1 MKLSNSD
8 KLAREPE
15 SLQENLLRSQ
25 ARHLE
30 SMREDLL
37 RGERKALLEK
47 CRRIAVV
54 GASADPDSSS
64 YLSIEKFLGLGL
76 EVVPILPGYQDF
88 LGIVCY
94 DHLRDVPGDVDIVQV
109 YSRAA
114 MDLAALAHEA
124 VEKGA
129 KLLWLEEGHAG
140 PEIKKILAAS
150 GVPLVE
156 GESLEKE
163 YIKHFLFVFAER
175 RLSGTERRPVKVRD
189 FMTVHPVTVKPSDA
203 IKEALDKI
211 EKGKFRHLPV
221 VDGDG
226 NLVGI
231 ISDRDIRLIHPS
243 PLFVRPDHAPAQLLM
258 IKVRQAAVLN
268 PVVIG
273 PDASLEEATKLILHW
288 EVGALPVVDEGNVLV
303 GIITYADLLREFLA
317 REKREWGKRSR

>member
-1 MKLSNSD
+1 M
-8 KLAREPE
+8 R
-15 SLQENLLRSQ
+15 ENLLRRQ
-25 ARHLE
+25 RKE
-30 SMREDLL
+30 LL
-37 RGERKALLEK
+37 GK
-47 CRRIAVV
+47 CRRIAIV
-54 GASADPDSSS
+54 GVSTDPDSRS

-76 EVVPILPGYQDF
+76 EVIPILPGCRNY
-88 LGIVCY
+88 LGLPCY
-94 DHLRDVPGDVDIVQV
+94 DRLTDVPGDVDVVQV
-109 YSRAA
+109 YPGAGTN
-114 MDLAALAHEA
+114 LEALASEA
-124 VEKGA
+124 VEKSA
-129 KLLWLEEGHAG
+129 MVLWIEEGHAS
-140 PEIKKILAAS
+140 PEVKKLLAVS
-150 GVPLVE
+150 GVQLVE
-156 GESLEKE
+156 HESLERE

-175 RLSGTERRPVKVRD
+175 TPSGTETRSVTVREC
-189 FMTVHPVTVKPSDA
+189 MTTHPVTVKPSDA

-226 NLVGI
+226 KLVGM

-243 PLFVRPDHAPAQLLM
+243 PLFVRPEHAPAQLLM

-288 EVGALPVVDEGNVLV
+288 EIGALPVVDKGNVLV

>member
-1 MKLSNSD
+1 MQ
-8 KLAREPE
+8 E
-15 SLQENLLRSQ
+15 SLATRQTG
-25 ARHLE
+25 HLK
-30 SMREDLL
+30 SMHGDLL
-37 RGERKALLEK
+37 KRQRKALLEK

-76 EVVPILPGYQDF
+76 EVVPIFAGRQDF
-88 LGIVCY
+88 LGLVCY
-94 DHLRDVPGDVDIVQV
+94 DHLRDVPGAVDIVQV

-140 PEIKKILAAS
+140 PEIEKILAAS
-150 GVPLVE
+150 GVQLVE
-156 GESLEKE
+156 HESLERE

-175 RLSGTERRPVKVRD
+175 RLSGTERRPVKVRE
-189 FMTVHPVTVKPSDA
+189 FMTVRPVTVKPSDA

-226 NLVGI
+226 KLVGI

-243 PLFVRPDHAPAQLLM
+243 PLFVRPEHAPAQLLM

-273 PDASLEEATKLILHW
+273 PEASLEEATKLILHW
-288 EVGALPVVDEGNVLV
+288 EIGALPVVDKGNVLV

-317 REKREWGKRSR
+317 RDKKS

>member
-1 MKLSNSD
+1 M
-8 KLAREPE
+8 
-15 SLQENLLRSQ
+15 
-25 ARHLE
+25 HG
-30 SMREDLL
+30 DLL
-37 RGERKALLEK
+37 KRQRKALLEK

-76 EVVPILPGYQDF
+76 EVVPIFAGRQDF
-88 LGIVCY
+88 LGLVCY
-94 DHLRDVPGDVDIVQV
+94 DHLRDVPGAVDIVQV

-140 PEIKKILAAS
+140 PEIKKIIAAS

-175 RLSGTERRPVKVRD
+175 APSGTETRSVTVREC
-189 FMTVHPVTVKPSDA
+189 MTTHPVTVKPSDA

-226 NLVGI
+226 KLVGI

-243 PLFVRPDHAPAQLLM
+243 PLFVRPEHAPAQLLM

-273 PDASLEEATKLILHW
+273 PEASLEEATKLILHW
-288 EVGALPVVDEGNVLV
+288 EVGALPVVNKEGVLV
-303 GIITYADLLREFLA
+303 GIVTYADLLREFLA
-317 REKREWGKRSR
+317 REKAR

>member
-1 MKLSNSD
+1 M
-8 KLAREPE
+8 R
-15 SLQENLLRSQ
+15 ENLLRRQ
-25 ARHLE
+25 
-30 SMREDLL
+30 
-37 RGERKALLEK
+37 RKALLEK

-76 EVVPILPGYQDF
+76 EVVPIFAGRQDF
-88 LGIVCY
+88 LGLVCY

-109 YSRAA
+109 YPRAA
-114 MDLAALAHEA
+114 IDLAALAHEA

-226 NLVGI
+226 KLVGM

-243 PLFVRPDHAPAQLLM
+243 PLFVRPEHAPAQLLM
-258 IKVRQAAVLN
+258 IKVRQAAIFN
-268 PVVIG
+268 PVVIR
-273 PDASLEEATKLILHW
+273 PDASIEQAAKLVLNW
-288 EVGALPVVDEGNVLV
+288 EVGALPVVNEEGVLV

-317 REKREWGKRSR
+317 RDKQI

>member
-1 MKLSNSD
+1 MQ
-8 KLAREPE
+8 E
-15 SLQENLLRSQ
+15 SLATRQTG
-25 ARHLE
+25 HLK
-30 SMREDLL
+30 SMHGDLL
-37 RGERKALLEK
+37 KRQRKALLEK

-76 EVVPILPGYQDF
+76 EVVPIFAGRRDF
-88 LGIVCY
+88 LGLVCY
-94 DHLRDVPGDVDIVQV
+94 DRLRDVPGAVDIVQV

-175 RLSGTERRPVKVRD
+175 RLSGTERRPVKVRE
-189 FMTVHPVTVKPSDA
+189 FMTMHPVTVKPSDA

-226 NLVGI
+226 KLVGI

-243 PLFVRPDHAPAQLLM
+243 PLFVRPEHAPAQLLM

-273 PDASLEEATKLILHW
+273 PEASLEEATKLILHW
-288 EVGALPVVDEGNVLV
+288 EVGALPVVNKEGVLV

-317 REKREWGKRSR
+317 RDKKS